1 MLEIVGISKKFKNVT
16 ALDNINLSF
25 ADKGLVAILGESGSG
40 KSTLF
45 NILTGI
51 VKPDGGQVIFNGNT
65 LNEDGKINSQN
76 VFGIIFQDGNLF
88 GGLTVKENL
97 DICCKDTE
105 RQNRILKNLGIKKY
119 LNSDVR
125 KISGGESQRVA
136 IARALLDESKI
147 LLADEPTGSLDEKN
161 GENVMSILK
170 ELSLDKLVIFITH
183 NNEFAEKYA
192 DRIIKIHNGTIQ
204 EDRQNFASVPPQKS
218 DDDNMSAKLSTDK
231 EETEKKQRNL
241 SFSSLNKFCFNKLKH
256 SFAKS
261 ITSII
266 VFSVLLA
273 LIAISAAFLMADC
286 RAEYLKSLRQYDYS
300 ELYND
305 KDMSVFAQKLE
316 GGDTTGLT
324 RYYRFAWVD
333 GMCDKIIVDD
343 TLKDDEIKLGYFTA
357 EAINYRTDTPKYVG
371 DEIDYNGYSF
381 TLKEIAEQT
390 SDSDLININSAV
402 YLNQK
407 TAEKIILNSQI
418 EVRLTHIPE
427 SVVVLCD
434 DTLEEGECIIDF
446 GLYYYLAQYNP
457 FYIDLRMKTVE
468 WEISNSGTRLYKKLY
483 TIQSVDN
490 EVEDISVLT
499 LYVSPTDYEEIKV
512 ARMFYGYLLK
522 SDDKATIEYW
532 WDRGVDIYNEGFH
545 TYLETQEEWAKAV
558 PYLWL
563 VLIVGIVFSALYM
576 ATLLNHVSATNIREL
591 YILKTL
597 RVGDRSIFSLLVLQ
611 SLHVLIFANVLTFV
625 FNFIAKTL
633 IAKSIAFLS
642 LKVAASTAIV
652 FFVSLAITLIVCAIK
667 TKIMNKEFDIN
678 KIR

>member
-97 DICCKDTE
+97 DICCKDAE
-105 RQNRILKNLGIKKY
+105 RQNGILKNLGIKKY

-218 DDDNMSAKLSTDK
+218 DDDNMSAKLSSDK

-286 RAEYLKSLRQYDYS
+286 RAEYLKSLEKYKYS

-305 KDMSVFAQKLE
+305 KNMSVFEQKLN
-316 GGDTTGLT
+316 GGNTDGLI
-324 RYYRFAWVD
+324 RYYHFGWPE
-333 GMCDKIIVDD
+333 GLCGNLIIDD
-343 TLKDDEIKLGYFTA
+343 TLKDDEIKLGYYTA
-357 EAINYRTDTPKYVG
+357 QALSEKNYSTITLG
-371 DEIDYNGYSF
+371 DSIDYHGRTF
-381 TLKEIAEQT
+381 TIKEIIPHISGSYEINL
-390 SDSDLININSAV
+390 DSSV
-402 YLNQK
+402 YLN
-407 TAEKIILNSQI
+407 EKVAKEIILSRDITVNFSAVRE
-418 EVRLTHIPE
+418 EVNVICDE
-427 SVVVLCD
+427 S
-434 DTLEEGECIIDF
+434 LEEGECVVNF
-446 GLYYYLAQYNP
+446 GLYYKLGLKDP
-457 FYIDLRMKTVE
+457 MYIDLRKRSVN
-468 WEISNSGTRLYKKLY
+468 WQIYNSDTLLYEKYY
-483 TIQSVDN
+483 TIEDVDAD
-490 EVEDISVLT
+490 VQDLSVLT
-499 LYVSPTDYEEIKV
+499 LYVSKTDYEEISNS
-512 ARMFYGYLLK
+512 RLFYGYFIK
-522 SDDKATIEYW
+522 NADKDAVEYW
-532 WDRGVDIYNEGFH
+532 WDRGVDIFNEGF
-545 TYLETQEEWAKAV
+545 YEYRNALETKQVAL
-558 PYLWL
+558 PYICI
-563 VLIVGIVFSALYM
+563 VLAVGIVLSALYM
-576 ATLLNHVSATNIREL
+576 LTILNHISATNIREL

-597 RVGDRSIFSLLVLQ
+597 RIGDRSIFAVLFLQALPTILCANIGALVINI
-611 SLHVLIFANVLTFV
+611 VANVLIEKFMTFLILQV
-625 FNFIAKTL
+625 AGSTFIL
-633 IAKSIAFLS
+633 L
-642 LKVAASTAIV
+642 AI
-652 FFVSLAITLIVCAIK
+652 SLAIALIVSAVK
-667 TKIMNKEFDIN
+667 TYMMNKKFDIN